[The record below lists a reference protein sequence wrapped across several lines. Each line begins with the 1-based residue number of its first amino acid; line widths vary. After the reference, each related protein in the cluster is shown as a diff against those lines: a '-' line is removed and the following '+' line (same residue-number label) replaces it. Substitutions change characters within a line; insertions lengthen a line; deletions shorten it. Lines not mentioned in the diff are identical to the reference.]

1 MTVTVQV
8 ILHDNTT
15 ITAEMADYNATDL
28 ATKLNDPK
36 ILMVAI
42 GDVIVNKQSVKLIAP
57 VQQQ

>member
-1 MTVTVQV
+1 MTVQV

-28 ATKLNDPK
+28 AAKLNDPK

-42 GDVIVNKQSVKLIAP
+42 GNIIVNKQSVKLIAP
-57 VQQQ
+57 VQQ

>member
-1 MTVTVQV
+1 MTVQV

-15 ITAEMADYNATDL
+15 ITAEMTDYNATDL

-42 GDVIVNKQSVKLIAP
+42 GNIIVNKQSVKLIAP
-57 VQQQ
+57 VQQ

>member
-1 MTVTVQV
+1 MTVQV

-15 ITAEMADYNATDL
+15 ITAEMTDYNAADL
-28 ATKLNDPK
+28 AAKLNDPK

-42 GDVIVNKQSVKLIAP
+42 GNIIVNKQSVKLIAP

>member
-1 MTVTVQV
+1 MAVQI

-15 ITAEMADYNATDL
+15 ITAEMTDYNATDL
-28 ATKLNDPK
+28 AAKLNDPK

-42 GDVIVNKQSVKLIAP
+42 GNIVVNKQSVKLIAP

>member
-1 MTVTVQV
+1 MTVQI

-15 ITAEMADYNATDL
+15 ITAEMVDYNATDL

-42 GDVIVNKQSVKLIAP
+42 GNIVVNKQSVKLIAP

>member
-1 MTVTVQV
+1 MTVQI

-15 ITAEMADYNATDL
+15 ITAEMTDYNATDL

-42 GDVIVNKQSVKLIAP
+42 GNIVVNKQSVKLIAP

>member
-1 MTVTVQV
+1 MTVQV

-15 ITAEMADYNATDL
+15 ITAEMVDYNATDL

-42 GDVIVNKQSVKLIAP
+42 GNIIVNKQSVKLIAP
-57 VQQQ
+57 VQQ

>member
-1 MTVTVQV
+1 MTIQI

-15 ITAEMADYNATDL
+15 ITAEMEDYNATDL
-28 ATKLNDPK
+28 AAKLNDQK

-42 GDVIVNKQSVKLIAP
+42 GNIIVNKQSVKLIAP